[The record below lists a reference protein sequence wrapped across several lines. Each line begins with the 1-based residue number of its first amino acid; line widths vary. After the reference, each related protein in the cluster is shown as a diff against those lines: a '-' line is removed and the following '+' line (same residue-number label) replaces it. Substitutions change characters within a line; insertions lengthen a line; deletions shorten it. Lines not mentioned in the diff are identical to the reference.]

1 MLPRDVG
8 NGSQVSESPYPVVVG
23 VDGSFTAIRAARW
36 AASVAECFA
45 APLLIVYAEPP
56 FGRGSSDDIAD
67 HRAAEAIVQRESAE
81 AILGSAEH
89 AVRGHLKDL
98 RITTARVDGPAD
110 RALVDL
116 SRSARLIVLGS
127 DEMTFGT
134 AILIG
139 STTTAV
145 ATHATCPVVA
155 WRGDVTAATR
165 LPIVLGVDHDHG
177 SRVAVTA
184 AFELAHRLDV
194 GMLAVHASSTRR
206 PAGEVALPYMIDWHQ
221 VERDARKHLSEVIS
235 PWVKRY
241 PDVEVSSI
249 VEADKP
255 SRVLLR
261 CSQDAQLIVI
271 GSRGR
276 GLLAGALLGSTGLNL
291 LHHSEVP
298 VMICRSAET
307 DDYSTDHP

>member
-8 NGSQVSESPYPVVVG
+8 NGSRVSASTYPVVVG
-23 VDGSFTAIRAARW
+23 VDGSFGAIRAARW

-45 APLLIVYAEPP
+45 SPLLIVYAGPP
-56 FGRGSSDDIAD
+56 LGQRSSDDFAD
-67 HRAAEAIVQRESAE
+67 HRAAETTIHRESAE
-81 AILGSAEH
+81 AILASAEH
-89 AVRGHLKDL
+89 AVRVHFKDL
-98 RITTARVDGPAD
+98 RITTARVDGPTD

-127 DEMTFGT
+127 DEMTFGR

-145 ATHATCPVVA
+145 ATHSTCPVVA
-155 WRGDVTAATR
+155 WRGDATAPTR
-165 LPIVLGVDHDHG
+165 LPIVLGVDHDHD

-184 AFELAHRLDV
+184 AFEFAHRLGV
-194 GMLAVHASSTRR
+194 GLLAVHAFSMRR

-221 VERDARKHLSEVIS
+221 VERDARRHISDVIS
-235 PWVKRY
+235 PWVELY

-255 SRVLLR
+255 SRALLR
-261 CSQDAQLIVI
+261 CSQDAQLIVV

-276 GLLAGALLGSTGLNL
+276 GLLAGVLLGSTGLNL

-298 VMICRSAET
+298 VMVCRSAET
-307 DDYSTDHP
+307 DDYSSDQT